1 MVRAFS
7 LALAITASLF
17 ILPAAHAQDMS
28 ADYRA
33 LIADAATYD
42 DGANFEAVITM
53 IARNAEDGSDAVLA
67 AVRELAAHREAEAAR
82 ILGVSL
88 QTEAAQAAAPAPA
101 PAPSTAT
108 AEVAPAPADLSPDR
122 GWLGGWSGR
131 VSAGLTFVSGNS
143 DQQSYTLGLHLD
155 REFGDRWRLTNR
167 INYGYAESSGVVSQD
182 QVQIESRVEKAI
194 SERWG
199 LFLGGQYDRDR
210 LSSYDWTAF
219 LSAGVTWQAIA
230 SDDIDWSLRAGPG
243 VRYLTPMAGPN
254 ETQAVLDLGSDFEWT
269 ITDTSSFGSETTFLA
284 AESSK
289 LQQVFSFTT
298 SVTEAWALELGW
310 RYQYEFEPL
319 PGFENSDST
328 VTVSVVREF

>member
-7 LALAITASLF
+7 LVLAITASLLV
-17 ILPAAHAQDMS
+17 LPAADAQNVS

-53 IARNAEDGSDAVLA
+53 VARNAEGGSEAVLT
-67 AVRELAAHREAEAAR
+67 AVREVAAHRETDAAR
-82 ILGVSL
+82 ILGLSP
-88 QTEAAQAAAPAPA
+88 QTEAAQAAAPAPVQ
-101 PAPSTAT
+101 TAAAT
-108 AEVAPAPADLSPDR
+108 ETMSAPADLTPDR

-131 VSAGLTFVSGNS
+131 ASAGLTFVSGNS

-155 REFGDRWRLTNR
+155 REFGDGWSLTNR

-182 QVQIESRVEKAI
+182 QFQIESRVEKAI